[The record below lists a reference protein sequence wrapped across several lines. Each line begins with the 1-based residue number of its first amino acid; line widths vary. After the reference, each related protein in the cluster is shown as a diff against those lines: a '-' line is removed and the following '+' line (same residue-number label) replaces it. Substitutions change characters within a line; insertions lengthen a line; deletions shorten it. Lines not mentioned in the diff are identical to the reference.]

1 MDGVFASIAISF
13 VTLAIV
19 ALFALVLNVDAE
31 IEAKESQR
39 QRRLEKK

>member
-1 MDGVFASIAISF
+1 MDGVFAFMAISF

-19 ALFALVLNVDAE
+19 VLFALMLNVDAE
-31 IEAKESQR
+31 IKAKESQR